1 MELSASHAYAS
12 VNAVAQRRR
21 RLKGW
26 KTSGAAFWSRCSSAA
41 AVTRTLQ
48 GKGAAS
54 SRSRVM
60 SCRYRC
66 CRYSVSVMRGMLADM
81 KPVRCC
87 WRRLA
92 AEELVSSCHESVAA
106 LSSRSSVILA
116 QPAKSTFGC
125 SMLGRGSGG
134 DGWGRSFLVP
144 AVDRLLHLHLE
155 IVAAG
160 DGVVCCR
167 LRTHVTV

>member
-1 MELSASHAYAS
+1 MGRSASHAYAS
-12 VNAVAQRRR
+12 VNAVAQRRC

-66 CRYSVSVMRGMLADM
+66 CRYSFSVMRGMLADM
-81 KPVRCC
+81 RPVRCC

-92 AEELVSSCHESVAA
+92 AAKLVSSCHESVAA
-106 LSSRSSVILA
+106 RFSKSSVIAA

-134 DGWGRSFLVP
+134 DAWGRSFLVP
-144 AVDRLLHLHLE
+144 AMDRLLRLRLE
-155 IVAAG
+155 IVAPG

-167 LRTHVTV
+167 PRIHVTV